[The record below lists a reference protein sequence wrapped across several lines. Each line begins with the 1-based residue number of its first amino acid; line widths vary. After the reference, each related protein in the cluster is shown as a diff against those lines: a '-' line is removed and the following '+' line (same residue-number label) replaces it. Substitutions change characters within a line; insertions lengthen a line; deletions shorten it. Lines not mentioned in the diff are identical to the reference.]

1 MSIELKLTAATVADL
16 RAQLVALLSPGAP
29 LPSPNLEAVGP
40 ATAALDSD
48 VNLFDQSQ
56 NETATGTD
64 PDQTATNG
72 SGEPQDAP
80 GTRSAPRGSGRQG
93 NVSSKAQKSA
103 GAPSKAANTPKLQ
116 KSDVLRALTSYLAL
130 NDEPSTAKL
139 LKKFGGVSKLSDL
152 PEEKYQAVY
161 DAASVP

>member
-16 RAQLVALLSPGAP
+16 RAQLVALLAVG
-29 LPSPNLEAVGP
+29 PSPNLEAAGP
-40 ATAALDSD
+40 AAAALD
-48 VNLFDQSQ
+48 NFFDADQPQ
-56 NETATGTD
+56 TNEAATGTD
-64 PDQTATNG
+64 PNQTATNG

-80 GTRSAPRGSGRQG
+80 ETRSAPRGSGRQG
-93 NVSSKAQKSA
+93 NVSSKAQKAA
-103 GAPSKAANTPKLQ
+103 GAPPKATNTPKLQ